1 MENVKGVTAVLFD
14 WDHTLAYSEVGAD
27 DFSARLAA
35 MFAIAGLDYSQSQ
48 IENALAEVAADRDA
62 EEVSKQHI
70 PQTRQEIGW
79 SYYHLLKKLGPPDL
93 SWPLLIRLYGTYAQ
107 LPTKLYP
114 DVLQTLE
121 QLQKQGYTLGIVSN
135 HSATARPMMEK
146 MVGALIPSQHI
157 TISEEEGVHKPAR
170 TIFRR
175 AAAHVHTTPE
185 ACVLIGDNMEV
196 DALGA
201 VQQGGYGR
209 GIWLDRNNNGG
220 GELPDR
226 IIRVT
231 TLQEVIDWLENDVPH
246 NP

>member
-1 MENVKGVTAVLFD
+1 MMDNVTAVLFD

-62 EEVSKQHI
+62 DKVSKQHT

-79 SYYHLLKKLGPPDL
+79 SYYHLLKKLGHPDL
-93 SWPLLIRLYGTYAQ
+93 SWSLLIRLYGTYAQ

-121 QLQKQGYTLGIVSN
+121 KLQEQGYTLGIISN
-135 HSATARPMMEK
+135 HSASARPMMEK
-146 MVGALIPSQHI
+146 MVGTFIPAQHI

-175 AAAHVHTTPE
+175 AAAHVQTAPE

-209 GIWLDRNNNGG
+209 GIWLDRNNHGATNLPNGIM
-220 GELPDR
+220 R
-226 IIRVT
+226 IT
-231 TLQEVIDWLENDVPH
+231 TLQDVVEWLAK
-246 NP
+246 